1 MISLEEAQ
9 AYVLSHCQPRP
20 PEDIPLAD
28 ALGCLTAIAMFADAP
43 VPPFA
48 NSAMDGFAVRAADTY
63 DGPARLK
70 VVGHLPAGTAPTI
83 EVGEGEAIRIMTGAP
98 IPPGADAIV
107 VIEDAEV
114 ESNGDVVRVTKR
126 VEPGLHIRP
135 AGQDLSPGQ
144 LVFPMGTEMGPGH
157 LGVLASL
164 GVTELPVY
172 PRPRVG
178 VLSTGD
184 ELVDG
189 PGDLAPGQIRDSNR
203 HTLLALV
210 RQNRLE
216 AIDLGLVGDEEKGIS
231 SAVERGVSECDVLIT
246 SGGVSMGD
254 LDHVKTVLDRLGGQS
269 MRWMQVAIKPAHP
282 LAFGVVSGKPVFGL
296 PGNPV
301 SAMVSFEL
309 FVSPALRQ
317 IMGHEFPHRARV
329 PAVAD
334 EPLPRPRDGKV
345 HFMRVEAKYDATDG
359 RFHVRPTGGQASNL
373 LRTMA
378 LANALAVVPDGNGVA
393 AGGSV
398 DVLLLDY
405 R

>member
-1 MISLEEAQ
+1 MIPLEEAQ
-9 AYVLSHCQPRP
+9 AFVLSHCQPRL
-20 PEDIPLAD
+20 PEDVPLGD
-28 ALGCLTAIAMFADAP
+28 SLGCVTAIAMFADAP

-48 NSAMDGFAVRAADTY
+48 NSAMDGFAVRAEDTW

-70 VVGHLPAGTAPTI
+70 VVGQLAAGTAPTT

-98 IPPGADAIV
+98 IPAGADAIV
-107 VIEDAEV
+107 VIEDAEI
-114 ESNGDVVRVTKR
+114 ESDGDVVRITKR

-144 LVFPMGTEMGPGH
+144 LIFPLGTELGPGH
-157 LGVLASL
+157 LGVLASI

-178 VLSTGD
+178 ILSTGD

-189 PGDLAPGQIRDSNR
+189 PGELAPGQIRDSNR
-203 HTLLALV
+203 HTLLALA

-216 AIDLGLVGDEEKGIS
+216 AIDLGLVRDDEARIAA
-231 SAVERGVSECDVLIT
+231 AVERGVAECDVLIT

-282 LAFGVVSGKPVFGL
+282 LAFGVINGNPVFGL

-309 FVSPALRQ
+309 FVFPALRQ
-317 IMGHEFPHRARV
+317 MMGHEFPHRARV
-329 PAVAD
+329 PGIAD

-345 HFMRVEAKYDATDG
+345 HFMRVEATYKEDG

-378 LANALAVVPDGNGVA
+378 LANALAVVPDGQGVA
-393 AGGSV
+393 AGQPV
-398 DVLLLDY
+398 EVMLLDY

>member
-1 MISLEEAQ
+1 MIPLEEAQ
-9 AYVLSHCQPRP
+9 AFVLSHCQPRL
-20 PEDIPLAD
+20 PEDIPLVES
-28 ALGCLTAIAMFADAP
+28 LGCVTAIGMFADAA

-48 NSAMDGFAVRAADTY
+48 NSAMDGFAVRAEDTW

-70 VVGHLPAGTAPTI
+70 VVGHLPAGTAPSV

-98 IPPGADAIV
+98 IPSGADAIV

-114 ESNGDVVRVTKR
+114 ESDGDVVRVTKR

-144 LVFPMGTEMGPGH
+144 LVFPMGTELGPGH

-189 PGDLAPGQIRDSNR
+189 PGELAPGQIRDSNR

-216 AIDLGLVGDEEKGIS
+216 AVDLGLVGDDEKKIS
-231 SAVERGVSECDVLIT
+231 KAVERGVSECDVLLT

-282 LAFGVVSGKPVFGL
+282 LAFGVVNGKPVFGL

-309 FVSPALRQ
+309 FVFPALRQ

-345 HFMRVEAKYDATDG
+345 HFMRVEATYQEDG

-393 AGGSV
+393 AGQPV
-398 DVLLLDY
+398 EVLLLDY

>member
-1 MISLEEAQ
+1 MISLAEARTF
-9 AYVLSHCQPRP
+9 VLSLCQPQP
-20 PEDIPLAD
+20 PEDTALAD
-28 ALGCLTAIAMFADAP
+28 ALGLVTSVAIFADAP

-48 NSAMDGFAVRAADTY
+48 NSAMDGFAVRAADTV
-63 DGPARLK
+63 DAPVRLK
-70 VVGHLPAGTAPTI
+70 VIGNLPAGTAPDM
-83 EVGEGEAIRIMTGAP
+83 EVGEGEAVRIMTGAP
-98 IPPGADAIV
+98 MPAGADSIV
-107 VIEDAEV
+107 MIEHVEV
-114 ESNGDVVRVTKR
+114 ESDGDIVRITSP
-126 VEPGLHIRP
+126 VERGVHVRP

-144 LVFPMGTEMGPGH
+144 LVFPTGTELGPGH

-164 GVTELPVY
+164 GMTDVPVY
-172 PRPRVG
+172 PKPRVG

-189 PGDLAPGQIRDSNR
+189 PGDLEPGQIRDSNR

-210 RQNRLE
+210 RQLGLE
-216 AIDLGLVGDEEKGIS
+216 AVDLGLVADEEDAIAKAI
-231 SAVERGVSECDVLIT
+231 ERGVAKCDVLLT

-309 FVSPALRQ
+309 FVHPAIRQ
-317 IMGHEFPHRARV
+317 IMGHEFPARA
-329 PAVAD
+329 AVTAIAD
-334 EPLPRPRDGKV
+334 EPLPHAQDGKI
-345 HFMRVEAKYDATDG
+345 HFFRVEATYMSDG
-359 RFHVRPTGGQASNL
+359 RFHVKPTGGQASNL

-378 LANALAVVPDGNGVA
+378 LANALAVVEDGPGVA
-393 AGGSV
+393 AGEPV

>member
-1 MISLEEAQ
+1 MIPLEEAQ
-9 AYVLSHCQPRP
+9 TFVLSHCQPALSR
-20 PEDIPLAD
+20 DI
-28 ALGCLTAIAMFADAP
+28 ALSESLGHVTSLGIFADAP

-48 NSAMDGFAVRAADTY
+48 NSAMDGFAVRAVDTA
-63 DGPARLK
+63 DGPTRLK
-70 VVGHLPAGTAPTI
+70 VVGMLAAGTAPTT

-98 IPPGADAIV
+98 IPAGADAIV
-107 VIEDAEV
+107 ILEDAEV
-114 ESNGDVVRVTKR
+114 ESDGDIVRVVKR
-126 VEPGLHIRP
+126 VEPGLHVRP

-144 LVFPMGTEMGPGH
+144 LVFPPGTELGAGH

-164 GVTELPVY
+164 GITELAAY
-172 PRPRVG
+172 PRPTVG

-189 PGDLAPGQIRDSNR
+189 PGELEPGQIRDSNR

-216 AIDLGLVGDEEKGIS
+216 AIDLGLVGDEEDDITA
-231 SAVERGVSECDVLIT
+231 AVERGVAECDVLVT

-282 LAFGVVSGKPVFGL
+282 LAFGVVAGKPVFGL

-309 FVSPALRQ
+309 FVFPALRQ
-317 IMGHEFPHRARV
+317 MMGHEFPHRARISG
-329 PAVAD
+329 VAD
-334 EPLPRPRDGKV
+334 EPLPRPQDGKI
-345 HFMRVEAKYDATDG
+345 HFLRVEATYESDG

-378 LANALAVVPDGNGVA
+378 LANALAVVPDGHGVA
-393 AGGSV
+393 AGEPV
-398 DVLLLDY
+398 EVLLLDY

>member
-1 MISLEEAQ
+1 MIPLEEAQ
-9 AYVLSHCQPRP
+9 AFVLSHCQPRLS
-20 PEDIPLAD
+20 EDIALAD
-28 ALGCLTAIAMFADAP
+28 SLGYVTSLGIFADSA

-48 NSAMDGFAVRAADTY
+48 NSAMDGFAVRAADTAE
-63 DGPARLK
+63 GPCRLK
-70 VVGHLPAGTAPTI
+70 VVGTLPAGTAPTT

-98 IPPGADAIV
+98 APPGADAIV

-114 ESNGDVVRVTKR
+114 ESGGDIVRVVKR
-126 VEPGLHIRP
+126 VEPGLHVRP

-144 LVFPMGTEMGPGH
+144 LVFPAGTELGAGH

-164 GVTELPVY
+164 GIAELAAY
-172 PRPRVG
+172 PRPTVG

-189 PGDLAPGQIRDSNR
+189 PGDLEPGQIRDSNR

-210 RQNRLE
+210 RQSRLQ
-216 AIDLGLVGDEEKGIS
+216 AVDLGLVRDKEDDIAA
-231 SAVERGVSECDVLIT
+231 AVERGVAECDVLVT

-309 FVSPALRQ
+309 FVLPALRQ
-317 IMGHEFPHRARV
+317 MMGHPFPHRARV
-329 PAVAD
+329 PGVAD

-345 HFMRVEAKYDATDG
+345 HFMRVEATYESDG
-359 RFHVRPTGGQASNL
+359 RFHVKSTGGQASNL
-373 LRTMA
+373 LRT
-378 LANALAVVPDGNGVA
+378 
-393 AGGSV
+393 
-398 DVLLLDY
+398 
-405 R
+405 